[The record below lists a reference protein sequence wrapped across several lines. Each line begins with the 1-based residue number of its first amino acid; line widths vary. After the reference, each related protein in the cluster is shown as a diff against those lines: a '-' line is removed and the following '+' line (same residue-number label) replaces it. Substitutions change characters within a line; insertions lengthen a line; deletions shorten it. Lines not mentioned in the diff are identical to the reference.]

1 MFDQLKQKLAGT
13 DEKKRLM
20 SNIFSLV
27 VLQGANYIL
36 PLLTL
41 PYLVRVLGVEYF
53 GLLAFSTAT
62 IGFFIIIT
70 DYGFNLSATRQVAI
84 HRDDKLKLNEI
95 FSSVM
100 MIKSFFLVLSLLL
113 LCLLLLTVD
122 KFGQHWQVYMITFG
136 VVIGQVLF
144 PVWLFQGLEQMKYI
158 TYLNIA
164 AKSFFTVCIFVFVQ
178 SQDDYLWVP
187 LLTSLGFVLAGAW
200 SLYLVKAKFDIGFQ
214 WQSLETIRFQL
225 TEGWHVF
232 FSSLSISMYTIAVP
246 FILGLFANNAAVGYF
261 SAADKLVQAVKGLF
275 QPVSQA
281 MYPLISQ
288 KMTEDKQA
296 GLTFVRKMTWL
307 VGGAM
312 FIMSGLLFVL
322 AEPIVVLVLGA
333 GYQASVVLL
342 KIMAFLPFVI
352 VLSNMLGIQTMLTLG
367 YQKAFS
373 HILLAAALLGIA
385 MGAASSWLFH
395 AEGAA
400 WSLLIVEILVTL
412 MMWVFVKRVV
422 YRVQ

>member
-1 MFDQLKQKLAGT
+1 MFDQLKQNLVGT

-20 SNIFSLV
+20 SNIFSLG

-53 GLLAFSTAT
+53 GLLAFATAT
-62 IGFFIIIT
+62 IGFFVIIT
-70 DYGFNLSATRQVAI
+70 DYGFNLSATRQASI

-100 MIKSFFLVLSLLL
+100 MIKSFFLLLSLLL

-158 TYLNIA
+158 TYLNIV

-187 LLTSLGFVLAGAW
+187 LLTSLGFVLAGVW

-232 FSSLSISMYTIAVP
+232 FSSVSISMYTTAVP
-246 FILGLFANNAAVGYF
+246 FILGLFASNAAVGYF
-261 SAADKLVQAVKGLF
+261 SAADKIVQAVKGLF

-373 HILLAAALLGIA
+373 HILLAAALLGIGV
-385 MGAASSWLFH
+385 GAVLSWLFQ

-422 YRVQ
+422 CRVQ

>member
-13 DEKKRLM
+13 DEKKRLI
-20 SNIFSLV
+20 SNIFSLG

-53 GLLAFSTAT
+53 GLLAFATAT

-100 MIKSFFLVLSLLL
+100 MIKSFLLLLSLLL
-113 LCLLLLTVD
+113 LCVLLLSVD
-122 KFGQHWQVYMITFG
+122 KFGEHWQVYLLAFG
-136 VVIGQVLF
+136 VVLGQVLF

-164 AKSFFTVCIFVFVQ
+164 AKSFFTVCILVFVQ

-187 LLTSLGFVLAGAW
+187 LLTSLGFVLAGVW
-200 SLYLVKAKFDIGFQ
+200 SLYLVYTKFDIAFQ
-214 WQSLETIRFQL
+214 WQAKTVLRFQL
-225 TEGWHVF
+225 LEGWHVF

-281 MYPLISQ
+281 MYPLVSQ
-288 KMTEDKQA
+288 KMRHDRLA
-296 GLTFVRKMTWL
+296 GLRLVRQMTWL
-307 VGGAM
+307 LGSAM
-312 FIMSGLLFVL
+312 LVMGCVL
-322 AEPIVVLVLGA
+322 WIYAEPIVLLVLGQE
-333 GYQASVVLL
+333 YQASVVLL
-342 KIMAFLPFVI
+342 KIMAFLPFV
-352 VLSNMLGIQTMLTLG
+352 VALSNMLGIQTMLTLG
-367 YQKAFS
+367 YEQAFGR
-373 HILLAAALLGIA
+373 ILLVAALLG
-385 MGAASSWLFH
+385 MTLGAVLSWLFQ

-400 WSLLIVEILVTL
+400 WSLLVVEILVTL
-412 MMWVFVKRVV
+412 MMWVFVRRVV
-422 YRVQ
+422 

>member
-1 MFDQLKQKLAGT
+1 MFDALKQKFVGT

-20 SNIFSLV
+20 SNIFSLG
-27 VLQGANYIL
+27 VLQGANFIL

-53 GLLAFSTAT
+53 GLLAFATAT

-70 DYGFNLSATRQVAI
+70 DYGFNLSATRQVSI
-84 HRDDKLKLNEI
+84 HRDDQLKLNEI

-187 LLTSLGFVLAGAW
+187 LLTSLGFIMVGLW
-200 SLYLVKAKFDIGFQ
+200 SLLLIHRRFNVSFQ
-214 WQSLETIRFQL
+214 WQSLARVKVQL
-225 TEGWHVF
+225 VEGWHVF
-232 FSSLSISMYTIAVP
+232 FSNVAISLYTNSII
-246 FILGLFANNAAVGYF
+246 FILGLFANNTVVGYYA
-261 SAADKLVQAVKGLF
+261 AADKLIQAIKGLYA
-275 QPVSQA
+275 PVSQA
-281 MYPLISQ
+281 LYPLMSKKFHDDRAKGFAFMRRVTILLAS
-288 KMTEDKQA
+288 MM
-296 GLTFVRKMTWL
+296 FVVSL
-307 VGGAM
+307 NVFM
-312 FIMSGLLFVL
+312 F
-322 AEPIVVLVLGA
+322 AEPLVMLVFGAQYQESVL
-333 GYQASVVLL
+333 LL
-342 KIMAFLPFVI
+342 KIMAFLPFII
-352 VLSNMLGIQTMLTLG
+352 VLSNAFGVQTMLNLG
-367 YQKAFS
+367 QELAFS
-373 HILLAAALLGIA
+373 RILLSAAVLGLLLSFLIMPSFEA
-385 MGAASSWLFH
+385 Q
-395 AEGAA
+395 GAA
-400 WSLLIVEILVTL
+400 WVSVVVEVFVTL
-412 MMWVFVKRVV
+412 TMFSFLRKKVF
-422 YRVQ
+422 YG